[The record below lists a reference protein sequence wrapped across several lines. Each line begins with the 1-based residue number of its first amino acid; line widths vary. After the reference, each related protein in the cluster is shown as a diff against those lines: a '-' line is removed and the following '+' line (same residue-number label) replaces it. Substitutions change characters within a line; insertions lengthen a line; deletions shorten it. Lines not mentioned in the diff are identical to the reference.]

1 MILQMDEAHPSP
13 YRVERAVGFLD
24 DHGVLAI
31 PTDTTYSL
39 ACRPD
44 RKQAVDKLRLLRRLD
59 PAKPLALIFNDLRHV
74 SEYTQ
79 VDDAAFRV
87 LRRYLPGPYCFILE
101 ANRKLP
107 RFIGDKRKR
116 VGIRV
121 PGHAIPQALVAAV
134 GIPLIVTSAI
144 DPETGMTLYDP
155 WTVEATFGHGL
166 AAVIDCGDVPGEFSS
181 VVDLTA
187 DEGVE
192 VIREGLG
199 DCAEFL

>member
-1 MILQMDEAHPSP
+1 MILQMDGEHPSP
-13 YRVERAVGFLD
+13 YRIERAVGFLNEG
-24 DHGVLAI
+24 GVLAI

-44 RKQAVDKLRLLRRLD
+44 RKAAVDRLRALRRLD
-59 PAKPLALIFNDLRHV
+59 ASKPLALIFSDLRHV
-74 SEYTQ
+74 SEHTL
-79 VDDAAFRV
+79 VDDQAFRV
-87 LRRYLPGPYCFILE
+87 LRRLLPGPYCFILE

-121 PGHAIPQALVAAV
+121 PNHAIPQALVSAV
-134 GIPLIVTSAI
+134 GLPLIVTSAI
-144 DPETGMTLYDP
+144 DPESGLTLFDP
-155 WTVEATFGHGL
+155 WTVESTFGHAL
-166 AAVIDCGDVPGEFSS
+166 SAVLDGGDVPGEFSS
-181 VVDLTA
+181 VVDLTG
-187 DEGVE
+187 DEAK

>member
-1 MILQMDEAHPSP
+1 MILQMDGDHPSP
-13 YRVERAVGFLD
+13 YRIERAVGFLD
-24 DHGVLAI
+24 DSGVLAI
-31 PTDTTYSL
+31 PTDTTFSL

-44 RKQAVDKLRLLRRLD
+44 RKAAVDKLRALRRLD
-59 PAKPLALIFNDLRHV
+59 PKKPLALVFSDLRHV

-79 VDDAAFRV
+79 VDDRAFRI

-121 PGHAIPQALVAAV
+121 PDHAIPQALVAAV
-134 GIPLIVTSAI
+134 GHPLIVTSAI
-144 DPETGMTLYDP
+144 DPESGMTLFDP

-166 AAVIDCGDVPGEFSS
+166 SAVLDGGEVPGEFSS
-181 VVDLTA
+181 VVDLSGDA
-187 DEGVE
+187 VE

-199 DCAEFL
+199 DCGEFV